1 MKNRIEKFK
10 LGFIAGLI
18 LIGMTLASCEAYLNQ
33 APEATLTDKDV
44 YGNFKSFQGF
54 IEEDYSCISDY
65 SKTLAGNIYISFYFA
80 DECLSNAAM
89 MWDDGNYWFDQ
100 SRFLTG
106 TVNTGLDVMTKRV
119 WPLSWYAIRKAN
131 LAIANIDKLVDGTQ
145 GDRDL
150 IKGQALFFRGF
161 FHFDLSRF
169 YGGLPYIDTVMTV
182 TGELNVP
189 RLNYKETA
197 KKVAKDFEAAAA
209 LLPIKWDD
217 TPEGQIT
224 LGNNSMRISKIHA
237 LAFQGKALLYGASPM
252 MNESS
257 TGSNTYDADLCKQ
270 AAAAF
275 AQVID
280 ICNTTGAYKMQSPA
294 TRTDNFWVNSPGYTV
309 RSGGTEVIMNP
320 TICQPSY
327 VRWTTCRSGS
337 PSQFGAG
344 NGNKVEVPTQNYVKN
359 YGMANGLPLDDP
371 ASGYNPNDPWTGRD
385 PRFYTDIVY
394 DGVQMVISPSGGLDM
409 YAQLYNGGRHKGGVN
424 GSVTGYYYKK
434 WTPLGCNP
442 WDTKWSNLASY
453 IPYMRLADVY
463 LMYAEAVLQG
473 YGTAQ
478 SSVPGSITAEAAL
491 NIVRVR
497 GGILPITS
505 AYTATKDKFMSEII
519 RERAVELAFES
530 HRWFDLRRWNIAGDA
545 KYLNKTAIDFDR
557 DPVTKKPINMQE
569 RVVVTRVFDKKNNWV
584 PFQVGDTKLYK
595 EFPQNPGW

>member
-1 MKNRIEKFK
+1 MKNKIAKYN
-10 LGFIAGLI
+10 LGFIAGLV
-18 LIGMTLASCEAYLNQ
+18 LIGLTIASCEAYLDKT
-33 APEATLTDKDV
+33 PGATLSDKDV
-44 YGNFKSFQGF
+44 YGTFQSFQGF
-54 IEEDYSCISDY
+54 IEEDYNCISDY
-65 SKTLAGNIYISFYFA
+65 SKTLAGNVYINAFFA
-80 DECLSNAAM
+80 DEVLSNSAI

-106 TVNTGLDVMTKRV
+106 SVNTNLDVMSKRT

-131 LAIANIDKLVDGTQ
+131 LALANIDKLVDGTQ
-145 GDRDL
+145 EERNL

-169 YGGLPYIDTVMTV
+169 YGGLPYIDTVLTV
-182 TGELNVP
+182 TGKLDIP

-197 KKVAKDFEAAAA
+197 LKVVKDLQAAAD
-209 LLPIKWDD
+209 LLPVKWDD
-217 TPEGQIT
+217 TERGKVT
-224 LGNNSMRISKIHA
+224 LGNNSMRVTKVHA
-237 LAFQGKALLYGASPM
+237 LAFKGKALLYAASPM

-257 TGSNTYDADLCKQ
+257 TGTNAYDPELCKQ

-280 ICNTTGAYKMQSPA
+280 ICNTTGAYKMQTTA
-294 TRTDNFWVNSPGYTV
+294 TRTDNFWVWSAGNKV

-320 TICQPSY
+320 TVYNVGYP
-327 VRWTTCRSGS
+327 RWTTCRTSS
-337 PSQFGAG
+337 PVEFNAG
-344 NGNKVEVPTQNYVKN
+344 NNRVEVPTHNYIKN
-359 YGMANGLPLDDP
+359 YGMANGLPIDDP

-385 PRFYTDIVY
+385 PRFYTDIVV
-394 DGVQMVISPSGGLDM
+394 DGQQMVTSPSGGADM
-409 YAQLYNGGRHKGGVN
+409 YAQLYNGGRHKGGVK
-424 GSVTGYYYKK
+424 GSVTGYYYRK
-434 WTPLGCNP
+434 WTPLGCNQ
-442 WDTKWSNLASY
+442 WDNKWGNFQAY

-478 SSVPGSITAEAAL
+478 SSVPGSNLTAEEAF
-491 NIVRVR
+491 NIVRR
-497 GGILPITS
+497 RAGITQDITA

-530 HRWFDLRRWNIAGDA
+530 HRWFDLRRWNIAGDS
-545 KYLNKTAIDFDR
+545 KYLYKTALDFDR
-557 DPVTKKPINMQE
+557 GSNGKPINMVE

-584 PFQVGDTKLYK
+584 PFQVNDTKMYK